1 MNRVSLGA
9 QSFDGATLA
18 ALGRI
23 HSAQET
29 RVAAQELHAAGIEN
43 FNLDLMYALPG
54 QDVAAR
60 RARCGGGAGARSPR
74 TLSHY
79 QLTLEPG
86 HGVRGAAAAAARRR

>member
-1 MNRVSLGA
+1 MSLGA

-54 QDVAAR
+54 QDVDRLATWR
-60 RARCGGGAGARSPR
+60 RHSRSSPLISP
-74 TLSHY
+74 TTS
-79 QLTLEPG
+79 
-86 HGVRGAAAAAARRR
+86 